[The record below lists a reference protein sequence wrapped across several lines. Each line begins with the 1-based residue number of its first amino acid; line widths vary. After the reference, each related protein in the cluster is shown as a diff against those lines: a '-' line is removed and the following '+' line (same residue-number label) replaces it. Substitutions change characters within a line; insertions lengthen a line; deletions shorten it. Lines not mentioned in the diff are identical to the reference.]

1 MNDTQ
6 KKQADRAHLL
16 RNASCVG
23 SRHQLERE
31 YTYSRV
37 SIPIQELTV
46 VYIDRQEA
54 EGGTDSALWLLRGD
68 SHRLF
73 IQDGSSKHY
82 A

>member
-1 MNDTQ
+1 MSLKDLVNDTQ
-6 KKQADRAHLL
+6 KKKQADRAHLL

-23 SRHQLERE
+23 SDI
-31 YTYSRV
+31 SWSV
-37 SIPIQELTV
+37 SIPIQDLTV
-46 VYIDRQEA
+46 VYRQA

-73 IQDGSSKHY
+73 LQDGSSKDY

>member
-1 MNDTQ
+1 MSLKDLVNDTQ
-6 KKQADRAHLL
+6 KKKQADRAHLL
-16 RNASCVG
+16 RNTSCVG
-23 SRHQLERE
+23 SDI
-31 YTYSRV
+31 SWSV

-46 VYIDRQEA
+46 VYRQA

-73 IQDGSSKHY
+73 LQDSSSKDY

>member
-1 MNDTQ
+1 MSLKDLVNDTQ
-6 KKQADRAHLL
+6 KKKQVDRAHVL

-23 SRHQLERE
+23 SDI
-31 YTYSRV
+31 SWSV

-46 VYIDRQEA
+46 VIDRQNA
-54 EGGTDSALWLLRGD
+54 EGDTDSALWLLRGD

-73 IQDGSSKHY
+73 LQDGTSKDY